1 MTWCVKVTDA
11 GVEAIGTGC
20 RDLELLSL
28 HGILGVTDKSVELLA
43 TNCKKLKFFDVNGCG
58 YVNQKSKD
66 HLFSI
71 FPALRS
77 TLIHT

>member
-1 MTWCVKVTDA
+1 M
-11 GVEAIGTGC
+11 
-20 RDLELLSL
+20 L

-77 TLIHT
+77 TVIHT